1 MSLQFI
7 IGSSGSG
14 KSHTAFQTIID
25 ESLKNPSTMYYVI
38 VPEQFTFAAQRT
50 LVDMHPGKGIL
61 NIDVLSFNNIGLIKP
76 LELTDGLQSL
86 IVDGSYLYWLHN
98 GTTSVVGEWD
108 YTTGN
113 LIINAD
119 IQKSLARNDIFKQL
133 KNNIT
138 LLNGHKHLMIPYNL
152 SPLNKINVKE
162 KKK

>member
-1 MSLQFI
+1 MEI
-7 IGSSGSG
+7 NV
-14 KSHTAFQTIID
+14 ID
-25 ESLKNPSTMYYVI
+25 N
-38 VPEQFTFAAQRT
+38 
-50 LVDMHPGKGIL
+50 DL
-61 NIDVLSFNNIGLIKP
+61 NIRELKYLKENYNGYRDCYNISNNYNYNGTASDLLYNSIYMPSNVTFNNIGLIKL